1 MQFHRNRKKIILSLL
16 CVMFCISFTACVGQ
30 TSSDDS
36 SFELDL
42 SSLKNIFS
50 KVPSLEDISLEN
62 ITLEDISL
70 GDISLGNTSS
80 EDISLGDTST
90 ITQSKN
96 FDISIPQEITMEFFG
111 LDLLKANRPIWEM
124 HIWGIN
130 ETEFDN
136 YNYSFSE
143 FSIGDYKVNH
153 SYSTFGNEGNF
164 SSFIDYHDMDHYS
177 QIQFDENNNL
187 SQIDIC
193 SDMGEE
199 FSTSFLK
206 VGDNVKDYFE
216 SCKPGLWEK
225 FLNDEKI
232 VAQNGWRVER
242 STITYPD
249 YTLNTLQLYN
259 SNLVISYFIKDDLVY
274 HIMLTVIGN
283 LTLDEELLA
292 EVMSIYHL
300 DSFNFYIN
308 DADISTMSLRE
319 WMDLFNFSEFVK
331 EEKECKDAW
340 MDLLDFSDEHFKK
353 AEHGEYWGSCNT
365 TLTGTEILASF
376 NYNEDTEWKNI
387 YISLHPKDSFDP
399 TSPYFE
405 DPISYG
411 LISFSISRDGYF
423 NISFYAESSCPEIT
437 GDQIMPGDNIK
448 TFLNSYEDGLYEKLV
463 SSSSDL
469 NEYRTGPYI
478 FQYYRDPECISVR
491 KCDARCI
498 LPIEIF
504 FENEIVTAINRSY
517 RGRVTSFE
525 DEPSIW

>member
-1 MQFHRNRKKIILSLL
+1 MQFHMTRKKFILILL
-16 CVMFCISFTACVGQ
+16 CIMLCISFTACARQ
-30 TSSDDS
+30 TSNDDG

-42 SSLKNIFS
+42 SSLKNVLSEIPSFEDF
-50 KVPSLEDISLEN
+50 SLEDISLGE
-62 ITLEDISL
+62 
-70 GDISLGNTSS
+70 TS
-80 EDISLGDTST
+80 I
-90 ITQSKN
+90 IPQSKN

-111 LDLLKANRPIWEM
+111 IDLLKVNRPIWEM
-124 HIWGIN
+124 HIFGIN
-130 ETEFDN
+130 ETEFDQ

-153 SYSTFGNEGNF
+153 SYLNFENEGNF
-164 SSFIDYHDMDHYS
+164 SSTIDYHDMNRCS
-177 QIQFDENNNL
+177 QILFDENNNL
-187 SQIDIC
+187 TKIDII

-199 FSTSFLK
+199 FSTSFLNI
-206 VGDNVKDYFE
+206 GDNVKDYFE
-216 SCKPGLWEK
+216 SSKPGLWEK

-232 VAQNGWRVER
+232 TAENGWYVRR
-242 STITYPD
+242 STVTYPD
-249 YTLNTLQLYN
+249 YTLNTLQITN
-259 SNLVISYFIKDDLVY
+259 STVHISYFIKDDLVDY
-274 HIMLTVIGN
+274 ILLTVVGE

-292 EVMSIYHL
+292 ETMSIYHL

-308 DADISTMSLRE
+308 GADISTMSLRE
-319 WMDLFNFSEFVK
+319 WMDLFNFSEFDK
-331 EEKECKDAW
+331 QAKECKDAW

-353 AEHGEYWGSCNT
+353 TEHGEYWGSCNT
-365 TLTGTEILASF
+365 TLAGTEILASF

-411 LISFSISRDGYF
+411 LISFAISRDGYF

-437 GDQIMPGDNIK
+437 GDQIIPGDNIK
-448 TFLNSYEDGLYEKLV
+448 TFLNSYEDGLYEKIV
-463 SSSSDL
+463 SSSNNLD
-469 NEYRTGPYI
+469 EYRTGPYI

-498 LPIEIF
+498 LPIQIF
-504 FENEIVTAINRSY
+504 FENETVTAINRSY

-525 DEPSIW
+525 DEPLIW